1 MMPMAQAAAQVQRS
15 YEGGDISYPRTL
27 SREISA
33 PALQSLSV
41 ALMRHDVHFPA
52 PVAASRSHA
61 AIYPLKSVLPGIQ
74 QGVPQTALS
83 ADDALIDR
91 LVRAWVRGVAPYPV
105 EVPKKSELPAWAAAL
120 NWWRPAEATPWAAQS
135 VADDFGPNV
144 GMEVV
149 DYSADEIAFRALLR
163 ERLGRPSS
171 MIEHAVKAAER
182 GFVDATGLTDAGRRV
197 VKASPK
203 GLQDVS
209 IAQAMEAVLEGEW
222 DGTGGEAMDAPQTA
236 VLDWVAQALS
246 MSPTLVPSLRT
257 AVVGNHEKVTDE
269 SAHAETAGQSDRWV
283 LPVLAEAA
291 ADEDWTEWP
300 KRRKRALAIEDDV
313 RVSTVLSTH
322 QSPVAQEVPAGP
334 DRGQWEAQQGERVD
348 EPVRVTDEPSERME
362 KPRHRGMTLGM

>member
-1 MMPMAQAAAQVQRS
+1 MMPMDHAAAQVQRA
-15 YEGGDISYPRTL
+15 YEGGDISYPRTM
-27 SREISA
+27 SRELSA
-33 PALQSLSV
+33 PALQSLST
-41 ALMRHDVHFPA
+41 ALMRHDIAFPM

-105 EVPKKSELPAWAAAL
+105 EVPKKNELPDWAAAL

-135 VADDFGPNV
+135 VADDFGPQV

-171 MIEHAVKAAER
+171 MVEHAVKAAER
-182 GFVDATGLTDAGRRV
+182 GFVDGAGLTDAGRRV
-197 VKASPK
+197 VKAAPQ
-203 GLQDVS
+203 GLQDVAV
-209 IAQAMEAVLEGEW
+209 AQAMEVVLEGDW
-222 DGTGGEAMDAPQTA
+222 DGAGGEAMDAPQTA

-246 MSPTLVPSLRT
+246 LSPTLVPALRM
-257 AVVGNHEKVTDE
+257 AVVGKPEKVADDATTV
-269 SAHAETAGQSDRWV
+269 ATAEQGDRWV
-283 LPVLAEAA
+283 LPVLTEAA

-300 KRRKRALAIEDDV
+300 KRRKRALAIESEV
-313 RVSTVLSTH
+313 PLPAVAA
-322 QSPVAQEVPAGP
+322 SPPSVAQEVPAGL
-334 DRGQWEAQQGERVD
+334 DRDQWEAQGEQ
-348 EPVRVTDEPSERME
+348 EPARPTDESIERRE